1 MITRNRIKFSEK
13 QAALIWQQVVGKE
26 LTSSEDELVSVIYP
40 GRINGDNGPDFR
52 DAVIVNKSHLTKGDV
67 EVHVKSSDWYSH
79 EHHADAEY
87 NNVILHVVMWHD
99 CNSATLLQSGKPVP
113 VLCLAKALRHQA
125 YLLPHQLPCFQIL
138 DRVDRQTL
146 EKLLNTAG
154 EERFKQKAMHF
165 QAEILRGVYPEQDEI
180 PSRSLPWALDS
191 SPSAQNDREGRT
203 QNDRKRR
210 TQKEEAG
217 QVLFRGMMRALGYAK
232 NTKPFED
239 LADRMPLNCI
249 ESREGLALKQALLL
263 GTAGLLP
270 SQRWPGKFAK
280 GPVLSLS
287 KEKEV
292 QELEQIWQSAGKK
305 VKTMNEDDWNLSHIY
320 PNNSPVRRI
329 VAQSYLLE
337 RYCEGKLLAGILQL
351 VKEAPLPGGH
361 RVLENGLTVT
371 GDGYWRDHFDFDA
384 RSRTNPV
391 LNTGRIKYGALLG
404 NSKAGE
410 IIVNVILPFAFSW
423 GELANEAKLTE
434 NAIEL
439 YRNYPKLAENCVTH
453 HMAKQLCLEDLSDL
467 TACHQQGLIHIFRNY
482 CREGRCSQCPLAG

>member
-13 QAALIWQQVVGKE
+13 QVTLIWQRVMGKE
-26 LTSSEDELVSVIYP
+26 LTSAEDELVSVIYP
-40 GRINGDNGPDFR
+40 GRANGDNGPDFR
-52 DAVIVNKSHLTKGDV
+52 DAVIVNKSHLTKGDI

-99 CNSATLLQSGKPVP
+99 CNSATLLKSGKPVP

-125 YLLPHQLPCFQIL
+125 YLLPYRQLPCSQIL
-138 DRVDRQTL
+138 DHMDRQTL
-146 EKLLNTAG
+146 VKLLNTAG
-154 EERFKQKAMHF
+154 EERFKQKARYF
-165 QAEILRGVYPEQDEI
+165 QTEILRPAI
-180 PSRSLPWALDS
+180 RAL
-191 SPSAQNDREGRT
+191 SAG
-203 QNDRKRR
+203 
-210 TQKEEAG
+210 EEAG
-217 QVLFRGMMRALGYAK
+217 QVLFRGIMRALGYAK

-239 LADRMPLNCI
+239 LADRMPLNSI

-270 SQRWPGKFAK
+270 SQRWQGKFAR
-280 GPVLSLS
+280 
-287 KEKEV
+287 EKEV
-292 QELEQIWQSAGKK
+292 QKLEQIWQSVGKK
-305 VKTMNEDDWNLSHIY
+305 VKTMKEGDWNLSHIY

-329 VAQSYLLE
+329 VAQGYLLE

-361 RVLENGLTVT
+361 RVLENGLTVA
-371 GDGYWRDHFDFDA
+371 GDGYWQDHFDFDV
-384 RSRTNPV
+384 RSKTK
-391 LNTGRIKYGALLG
+391 ISALLG

-410 IIVNVILPFAFSW
+410 IVVNVILPFTFSW

-439 YRNYPKLAENCVTH
+439 YRNYPKLTENCITR
-453 HMAKQLCLEDLSDL
+453 HMKKQLGFEEPFDF
-467 TACHQQGLIHIFRNY
+467 TACYQQGLIHIFRNY
-482 CREGRCSQCPLAG
+482 CREGRCSECPLAN

>member
-40 GRINGDNGPDFR
+40 GRTNGDSGPDFR
-52 DAVIVNKSHLTKGDV
+52 DAVIVNKFHLTKGDV

-79 EHHADAEY
+79 KHHADAEY

-125 YLLPHQLPCFQIL
+125 YLLPHQLPCFRIL
-138 DRVDRQTL
+138 DHVDRQTL

-165 QAEILRGVYPEQDEI
+165 QNEILRP
-180 PSRSLPWALDS
+180 AL
-191 SPSAQNDREGRT
+191 SALS
-203 QNDRKRR
+203 
-210 TQKEEAG
+210 AG

-239 LADRMPLNCI
+239 LADRMPLNFI
-249 ESREGLALKQALLL
+249 ESREGLALKQALLV

-270 SQRWPGKFAK
+270 SQRRRGKFAN
-280 GPVLSLS
+280 
-287 KEKEV
+287 EKEV
-292 QELEQIWQSAGKK
+292 LELEQIWQSADNK
-305 VKTMNEDDWNLSHIY
+305 VKPMRESDWNFSHIY

-337 RYCEGKLLAGILQL
+337 RYREKKLLAGILQL
-351 VKEAPLPGGH
+351 VKEAPLPNGH
-361 RVLENGLTVT
+361 HALENGLIVA
-371 GDGYWRDHFDFDA
+371 GDGYWRDHFDFDV
-384 RSRTNPV
+384 RSKTK
-391 LNTGRIKYGALLG
+391 ISALLG

-410 IIVNVILPFAFSW
+410 IAVNVILPFAFSW
-423 GELANEAKLTE
+423 GKLLNEPELMKKTT
-434 NAIEL
+434 EL
-439 YRNYPKLAENCVTH
+439 YNSYPKLAEDEITR
-453 HMAKQLCLEDLSDL
+453 HMTKQLCLKELPDF
-467 TACHQQGLIHIFRNY
+467 TACRQQGLIHVFRNY
-482 CREGRCSQCPLAG
+482 CREGRCSECPLAS

>member
-13 QAALIWQQVVGKE
+13 QVALIWQQVVGKE

-40 GRINGDNGPDFR
+40 GRTNGDKGPDFR
-52 DAVIVNKSHLTKGDV
+52 DAVIVNNSHLTKGDI

-79 EHHADAEY
+79 EHYTDAEY

-113 VLCLAKALRHQA
+113 MLCLAKTLQHQA
-125 YLLPHQLPCFQIL
+125 YLLPYQQLPCSQIL
-138 DRVDRQTL
+138 DHVDRQTL
-146 EKLLNTAG
+146 GKLLNTAG

-165 QAEILRGVYPEQDEI
+165 RAEILRP
-180 PSRSLPWALDS
+180 AL
-191 SPSAQNDREGRT
+191 SPLSAG
-203 QNDRKRR
+203 
-210 TQKEEAG
+210 EEAG

-239 LADRMPLNCI
+239 LADRMPLNSI

-270 SQRWPGKFAK
+270 SQRWQGKFAR
-280 GPVLSLS
+280 
-287 KEKEV
+287 EKEV

-305 VKTMNEDDWNLSHIY
+305 VKTMKEGDWNLSHIY

-337 RYCEGKLLAGILQL
+337 RYCEGKLLTGILQL
-351 VKEAPLPGGH
+351 VKEAPLPSGH
-361 RVLENGLTVT
+361 HVLENGLTVT
-371 GDGYWRDHFDFDA
+371 DDGYWRDHFDFDV
-384 RSRTNPV
+384 RSKTK
-391 LNTGRIKYGALLG
+391 ISALLG

-410 IIVNVILPFAFSW
+410 IAVNVVLPFAFSW
-423 GELANEAKLTE
+423 GELANEANLTE

-439 YRNYPKLAENCVTH
+439 YRNYPKLAENCITQ
-453 HMAKQLCLEDLSDL
+453 HMKKQLGFEEPFDLA
-467 TACHQQGLIHIFRNY
+467 ACHQQGLIHVFRNY
-482 CREGRCSQCPLAG
+482 CREGRCSQCPLAR